1 MQNIIDET
9 HGRLKKFLSGGSPPA
24 KRGGEIEEKEV
35 GAAAFYGGNGEK
47 LISKIPPQNYGRLDK
62 FAPISWL

>member
-9 HGRLKKFLSGGSPPA
+9 HGRLKKFLSGS
-24 KRGGEIEEKEV
+24 KIEEKEV

-47 LISKIPPQNYGRLDK
+47 LINKIPPQNYGKLDK

>member
-9 HGRLKKFLSGGSPPA
+9 RGKLGKFLN
-24 KRGGEIEEKEV
+24 GGETEEKSV
-35 GAAAFYGGNGEK
+35 GAAAFYGGNGKK
-47 LISKIPPQNYGRLDK
+47 LINKIPVQNYEKLDK